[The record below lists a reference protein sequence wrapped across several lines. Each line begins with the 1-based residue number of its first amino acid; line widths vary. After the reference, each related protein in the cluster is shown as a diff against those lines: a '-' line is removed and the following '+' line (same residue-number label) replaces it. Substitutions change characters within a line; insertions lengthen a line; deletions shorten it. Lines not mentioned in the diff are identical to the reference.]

1 MSTRLQLIRRVHR
14 EVRDPATPRRPRWR
28 FFGLTVSAFIFT
40 GTITFISVP
49 PALSPTF
56 VLSSDAQANVAP
68 TNLIDNSDT
77 ASLTMLTSSDTGELG
92 SARRLTFGAGVEDA
106 LQTLAFQGAS
116 ELAATLGA
124 VTGFESRRER
134 PHYEVRLARVTGIIE
149 RSLFDDGQD
158 AGLSDRLIMEL
169 AEIFG
174 WDIDF
179 VLDLRRGDTF
189 TVVHE
194 EKYWRGQKVADGDI
208 LAAEFVNQGR
218 VFRAIGYRART
229 KIEYYTPDGL
239 ALRRAFLRTPVK
251 FSRVSSLFSSSRYHP
266 LLKMWRAHNGVDYDA
281 PIGTPVRATASGR
294 VMAVGWN
301 GGYGNTVTI
310 RHPGPYSTLYAHLKR
325 CRPGLRAGQHVA
337 QGEIIGYVGRTG
349 LATGPHLH
357 YELQVNGAHRDPLT
371 FELPTSDRITVA
383 PNMRPLFLRHAAE
396 LITQFEISTDAHL
409 EHGRYSGPFKMA
421 VN

>member
-1 MSTRLQLIRRVHR
+1 MHRSKTITAGRTLLGERRWRRRRILWLTAGAFVTSGTIASIPPPAYSPTLASPPATAADSISSTISQKSAPHTPG
-14 EVRDPATPRRPRWR
+14 ESDPASNAVPWDKPASNLDATN
-28 FFGLTVSAFIFT
+28 SALANRLLGGVRLEDT
-40 GTITFISVP
+40 LQALATIGS
-49 PALSPTF
+49 
-56 VLSSDAQANVAP
+56 
-68 TNLIDNSDT
+68 
-77 ASLTMLTSSDTGELG
+77 GE
-92 SARRLTFGAGVEDA
+92 RQPGA
-106 LQTLAFQGAS
+106 
-116 ELAATLGA
+116 
-124 VTGFESRRER
+124 
-134 PHYEVRLARVTGIIE
+134 YEARLARVAGIVE
-149 RSLFDDGQD
+149 QSLFDDGQA

-169 AEIFG
+169 ADIFG

-179 VLDLRRGDTF
+179 VLDLRQGDTF

-229 KIEYYTPDGL
+229 QIEYYTPEGL

-325 CRPGLRAGQHVA
+325 YRPGLRAGQHVA

-371 FELPTSDRITVA
+371 FQLPASDRVAVA
-383 PNMRPLFLRHAAE
+383 PDSRPLFLRHAAE

-409 EHGRYSGPFKMA
+409 DHGRYSGPPKTA